1 MHMLS
6 YNNVNRRF
14 TLKNL
19 SYAGGCQSKL
29 GFRAEWVTV
38 LWGLTKPPVN
48 QSPIS
53 SSGIH
58 MFWHN
63 STQFRNYLVSN
74 PTLSNCIS
82 YSTYAVEY
90 KWVPSVGPCSMCVML
105 KSCST
110 AVASTCANTHSMHVC
125 PVSRRPSQNT
135 IAWYA
140 SDALQKASRTVIW
153 SAAKL
158 HALDSI
164 HVCMHNCIHVWMQDW
179 VAWCLSC
186 HFKQR

>member
-1 MHMLS
+1 MMGIWCTKNDNSNTVTTSL
-6 YNNVNRRF
+6 
-14 TLKNL
+14 TLHINWL
-19 SYAGGCQSKL
+19 VYL
-29 GFRAEWVTV
+29 DF
-38 LWGLTKPPVN
+38 N
-48 QSPIS
+48 QFDWNSFLIVPCF
-53 SSGIH
+53 GT
-58 MFWHN
+58 
-63 STQFRNYLVSN
+63 STQFINNLVSN
-74 PTLSNCIS
+74 PTLSNFIS
-82 YSTYAVEY
+82 YITYAVEY
-90 KWVPSVGPCSMCVML
+90 KLVPSVGPCSMCVML